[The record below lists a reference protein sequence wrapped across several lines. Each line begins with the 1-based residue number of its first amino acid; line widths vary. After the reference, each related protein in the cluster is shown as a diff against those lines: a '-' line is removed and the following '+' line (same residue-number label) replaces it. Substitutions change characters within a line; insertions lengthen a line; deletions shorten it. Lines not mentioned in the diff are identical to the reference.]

1 MGTLR
6 GANHSTG
13 GKINATKTV
22 RKERFSA
29 ADWYRNNIA
38 RKLGSVP
45 DFARR
50 KQKSR
55 ISGFSLESGMASPGG
70 FEPPYSP

>member
-13 GKINATKTV
+13 RKTKSTKTV
-22 RKERFSA
+22 RGHRIFS

-38 RKLGSVP
+38 WLAGADGVKV
-45 DFARR
+45 
-50 KQKSR
+50 
-55 ISGFSLESGMASPGG
+55 
-70 FEPPYSP
+70 